1 VRHDTEGVL
10 RRKTPTDGP
19 QLSEVRLADT
29 DRLEAFSDGVFS
41 ITITLLVVE
50 IVRPDHDPGHL
61 LDKLVS
67 QWPNYIAFLASFC
80 YVGVIWLNH
89 RAVFSRVRYCD
100 RALHMANLF
109 LLLTSGLIPF
119 PTALLSFALQHGN
132 PFDAQVAVAVYA
144 LIGGLMCLAWLS
156 LFHVLTIHPY
166 LLENG
171 IDPDFFPRERLRAWV
186 GVALYGIAGVIG
198 WFWAPLFALAIFL
211 ALPVFYGVTSE
222 GLTETRLSLLRRTR
236 R

>member
-1 VRHDTEGVL
+1 MRHDTEGVL
-10 RRKTPTDGP
+10 RCKAPTDGP

-100 RALHMANLF
+100 RALHMA
-109 LLLTSGLIPF
+109 
-119 PTALLSFALQHGN
+119 
-132 PFDAQVAVAVYA
+132 
-144 LIGGLMCLAWLS
+144 
-156 LFHVLTIHPY
+156 
-166 LLENG
+166 
-171 IDPDFFPRERLRAWV
+171 
-186 GVALYGIAGVIG
+186 GVI
-198 WFWAPLFALAIFL
+198 AIC
-211 ALPVFYGVTSE
+211 E
-222 GLTETRLSLLRRTR
+222 
-236 R
+236 